1 MRRLQGIVPGEYYH
15 VFNRGA
21 HKFWILKD
29 QQDLLRLLFLILYS
43 QSPLILKNV
52 ARIVRSA
59 SSAEGFPVT
68 LEEQE
73 KIVSSRF
80 VDIVAFCLMPNHFHL
95 LLKETEE
102 GGIARYM
109 QRLEIAYTMY
119 FNSKYSSSGHVFQGP
134 FKAVRMENDRQLMH
148 VSAYIHR
155 NPRELRQWKNKEEAY
170 PYSSLQDYVD
180 KNRWGNLLAT
190 DIVAGRFDAT
200 PHSNYR
206 DFVRTSPAKLLEEEF
221 GYSK

>member
-1 MRRLQGIVPGEYYH
+1 MTRIRDNIIGEYHHLY
-15 VFNRGA
+15 NRGV
-21 HKFWILKD
+21 HKMTIFRDKADYIKF
-29 QQDLLRLLFLILYS
+29 LFSILYL
-43 QSPLILKNV
+43 QSPILIPNSF
-52 ARIVRSA
+52 RIINAFSPD
-59 SSAEGFPVT
+59 GFPFA

-73 KIVSSRF
+73 QIVKARF
-80 VDIVAFCLMPNHFHL
+80 VELVAFCIMPNHFHL
-95 LLKETEE
+95 LVREVVE
-102 GGIARYM
+102 GGIAAYM
-109 QRLEIAYTMY
+109 QRVSLSYTNH
-119 FNSKYSSSGHVFQGP
+119 FNAKYATSGHVF
-134 FKAVRMENDRQLMH
+134 ENRYKSKRIQDDQQLMYL
-148 VSAYIHR
+148 SAYIHR

-200 PHSNYR
+200 PNSNYR